1 MEVDWST
8 VDESKEGGDGALLHA
23 GEDGDGDSADFSLQ
37 PPHGQMQ
44 ISG

>member
-1 MEVDWST
+1 MDWSAT
-8 VDESKEGGDGALLHA
+8 DECKEGGDGALLRA
-23 GEDGDGDSADFSLQ
+23 GERGDGDSKDFSLR